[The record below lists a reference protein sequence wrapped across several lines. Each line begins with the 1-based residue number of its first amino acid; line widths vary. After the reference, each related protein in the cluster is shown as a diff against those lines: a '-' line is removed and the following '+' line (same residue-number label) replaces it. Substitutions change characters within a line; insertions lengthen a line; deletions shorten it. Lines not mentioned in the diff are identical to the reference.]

1 MSGREELIK
10 YLSDKNNVA
19 DVLRKFLS
27 QDPSVSWPFYEF
39 SALSQSCL
47 AVTNLRATQ
56 PQRHF
61 AQIRDYEMPKTQ
73 EEFDTRMQEFYTL
86 YSILQTSKPLEE
98 DTVVYKNE
106 FKDGNLADCAT
117 KYTTSPKSK
126 EAVSVTIGKGVHALN
141 VGDYLPELQGMVI
154 IPPFC
159 KEQDGRIVEDVKEK
173 YAQNPNFEMISS
185 SLSSYRYNYEQD
197 YGDYETTYLRKKLF

>member
-27 QDPSVSWPFYEF
+27 QDPSVSWPFYEYA
-39 SALSQSCL
+39 ALSQSCL
-47 AVTNLRATQ
+47 AVTNLRATE
-56 PQRHF
+56 PERHF
-61 AQIRDYEMPKTQ
+61 AQIREYKVPENQADFES
-73 EEFDTRMQEFYTL
+73 RMQAFYTL
-86 YSILQTSKPLEE
+86 YSILQTTKPLEE

-126 EAVSVTIGKGVHALN
+126 GAVPVTIGKGVHALN
-141 VGDYLPELQGMVI
+141 VGDYLPEFQGMVI

-159 KEQDGRIVEDVKEK
+159 KEQDGKIVEEVRER
-173 YAQNPNFEMISS
+173 YASDPNFEIIRS
-185 SLSSYRYNYEQD
+185 SLSSYRDNYETPF
-197 YGDYETTYLRKKLF
+197 GDYETAYLRNKLF